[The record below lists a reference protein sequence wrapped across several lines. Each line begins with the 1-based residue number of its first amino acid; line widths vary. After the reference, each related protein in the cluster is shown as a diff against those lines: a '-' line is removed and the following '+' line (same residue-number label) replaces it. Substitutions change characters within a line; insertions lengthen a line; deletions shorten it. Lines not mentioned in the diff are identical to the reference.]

1 MAWPRSARRSAAAW
15 ATIGFPGPLANTTVR
30 NQSAPAPALS
40 PCAQRDPVVQRVGH
54 YGSGRPWV
62 GAPITV
68 HLLRCYAVARLLEVF
83 SLCPAAVAELRA
95 LPAFA
100 DEAVSALFLGV
111 LARRLLWRRFRGR
124 RATSCQ
130 RPRHL
135 LGAVFPEGP
144 RGAGVLLRRGAPP
157 PGSRVLSFDRCRI

>member
-1 MAWPRSARRSAAAW
+1 MGDEGS
-15 ATIGFPGPLANTTVR
+15 PGPLANTTVG

-68 HLLRCYAVARLLEVF
+68 HPLRCYAVARLLEVF

-111 LARRLLWRRFRGR
+111 LARVLHLAYWSHGGD
-124 RATSCQ
+124 AQITSGIGNLQ
-130 RPRHL
+130 
-135 LGAVFPEGP
+135 
-144 RGAGVLLRRGAPP
+144 
-157 PGSRVLSFDRCRI
+157 